1 MGLDR
6 CFFILKLSINEV
18 SKCKQ
23 SKVHLLPVTYSL
35 SAELSFKT
43 HFHSV
48 WISMSDKQKVCS
60 LSPDRRREVVFIC
73 LYVASRFCVQLTD
86 GGWGGVC
93 CRTVNLPLC
102 ATAVHFFLT
111 CWCSSWSDCWLVWVH
126 PGCLLWVETENRR
139 KQVRHYSCSTA

>member
-43 HFHSV
+43 HFILSESPCQTNKKFAPCHLTEEEKWFLSV
-48 WISMSDKQKVCS
+48 FMFHLVSAFSSQTV
-60 LSPDRRREVVFIC
+60 
-73 LYVASRFCVQLTD
+73 
-86 GGWGGVC
+86 GGVVC
-93 CRTVNLPLC
+93 V
-102 ATAVHFFLT
+102 A
-111 CWCSSWSDCWLVWVH
+111 
-126 PGCLLWVETENRR
+126 E
-139 KQVRHYSCSTA
+139 Q